1 MENLQVEK
9 SVSVLDS
16 TRNRVIFSLV
26 MKSLLFAGFGGM
38 LVGIFAIVGNESP
51 LQAAEKWWPFQV
63 LLANIATFFILKSFF
78 RKEGIQ
84 YWSIFTNFD
93 KGKKKKT
100 TVEVIQ
106 LKRRKAR
113 RVCLCCPASSA
124 LASPVVKTV
133 FFFAEIL

>member
-1 MENLQVEK
+1 
-9 SVSVLDS
+9 
-16 TRNRVIFSLV
+16 

-100 TVEVIQ
+100 TFEVIQ
-106 LKRRKAR
+106 LTLVGSIVGAIPLY
-113 RVCLCCPASSA
+113 VFSCLFLDPSHHQH
-124 LASPVVKTV
+124 
-133 FFFAEIL
+133 